1 MPSAQPPERRS
12 ASLGCLVTAGLFTVA
27 LALFGV
33 FAMVTGL
40 RELNL
45 SSNGI
50 SSTATVTSVDRVPT
64 AGKQLAHDRV
74 GLQWTDSTGG
84 TFRGT
89 ATAREITGLVPGRTV
104 FVRWLKH
111 SGGGVEVKL
120 RRDVSTANGVS
131 GIVVGVL
138 LLGGAVAVGLLGRAA
153 RGWNWQR

>member
-1 MPSAQPPERRS
+1 
-12 ASLGCLVTAGLFTVA
+12 VA
-27 LALFGV
+27 L
-33 FAMVTGL
+33 VTGL

-50 SSTATVTSVDRVPT
+50 STTATVTSVDRVAT
-64 AGKQLAHDRV
+64 SGKQLAHDKV
-74 GLQWTDSTGG
+74 GLRWIDSSGG

-104 FVRWLKH
+104 AVRWLKH
-111 SGGGVEVKL
+111 SGGRVEVQL

-138 LLGGAVAVGLLGRAA
+138 LLGGAVTTVLLGWAA
-153 RGWNWQR
+153 RRWKWQR